1 MTTGSLMKVESIA
14 TCSFWSILQY
24 FWPALSDNWSWKP
37 FFVFSGVAVL
47 HRFYGMGFFLVL
59 LQVTGDNVCS
69 LALVDFTNNGQK
81 EVGYRGSCMSVHVLL
96 HLLNKLGKRDKMRG
110 LPSILSLFRN
120 RFNKFNNTRA
130 WMLDSI
136 YHMTFILLW
145 NLISDVKRYN
155 IVIL

>member
-1 MTTGSLMKVESIA
+1 
-14 TCSFWSILQY
+14 
-24 FWPALSDNWSWKP
+24 
-37 FFVFSGVAVL
+37 
-47 HRFYGMGFFLVL
+47 MGFFLVL

-130 WMLDSI
+130 
-136 YHMTFILLW
+136 
-145 NLISDVKRYN
+145 
-155 IVIL
+155 